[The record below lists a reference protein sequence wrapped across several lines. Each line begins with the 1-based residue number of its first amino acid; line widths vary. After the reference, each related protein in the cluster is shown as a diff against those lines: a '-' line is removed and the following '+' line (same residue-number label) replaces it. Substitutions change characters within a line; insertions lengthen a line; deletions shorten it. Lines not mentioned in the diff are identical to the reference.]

1 LNTFYFA
8 KMSDLY
14 SRIVEYYNTNTD
26 KLENETG
33 GKVRAGRGNL
43 VESMVDMICKS
54 LNIECRVGTSDMQTI
69 TIMSNGKVYSQKH
82 QVDRHL
88 YVDNKLVA
96 VVECKAYL
104 DSCYYVR
111 ACSDFKRMK
120 KLHPNVKSY
129 VFALENSISDESVVF
144 TDADY
149 DNSCDGVFYMCT
161 GKRSS
166 SKPIYK
172 KEFAKVIQQES
183 LSSFVQQLRTLL
195 D

>member
-1 LNTFYFA
+1 
-8 KMSDLY
+8 
-14 SRIVEYYNTNTD
+14 
-26 KLENETG
+26 
-33 GKVRAGRGNL
+33 
-43 VESMVDMICKS
+43 
-54 LNIECRVGTSDMQTI
+54 MQTI

-88 YVDNKLVA
+88 YVNNKLVA

-104 DSCYYVR
+104 DACYYVR

-183 LSSFVQQLRTLL
+183 LTSFVEQLRTLIG
-195 D
+195 

>member
-1 LNTFYFA
+1 
-8 KMSDLY
+8 MSDLY
-14 SRIVEYYNTNTD
+14 NSIVEYYNTNTD

-33 GKVRAGRGNL
+33 GKIRAGRGNI
-43 VESMVDMICKS
+43 VETMVDMICKS
-54 LNIECRVGTSDMQTI
+54 LGIECRVGTSDLQRI
-69 TIMSNGKVYSQKH
+69 SIVSNGKEYSQEH

-88 YVDNKLVA
+88 YVGGRLIA

-120 KLHPNVKSY
+120 KLHPNIKSY
-129 VFALENSISDESVVF
+129 VFALENSISDEAVVF
-144 TDADY
+144 TDVDY
-149 DNSCDGVFYMCT
+149 DKSCDGIFYMCT

-172 KEFAKVIQQES
+172 KEFAKVIRPES
-183 LSSFVQQLRTLL
+183 LASFVEQLRTLL
-195 D
+195 G